1 MFVFEAVNL
10 FSKPCDKIKE
20 FLSLRREKAQSYLLY
35 RARFTDCAFLR
46 LVERKKVKM
55 FLLLAKQCLPLMK
68 NSSEMEDWFKVVT
81 FVVAIIVL
89 IFFLSVEKKATSW
102 GQLNAGGC
110 LGIVIVIAILLIG
123 GGFMAMVF
131 TPSC

>member
-1 MFVFEAVNL
+1 
-10 FSKPCDKIKE
+10 
-20 FLSLRREKAQSYLLY
+20 
-35 RARFTDCAFLR
+35 
-46 LVERKKVKM
+46 M

-68 NSSEMEDWFKVVT
+68 NLSEMEDWFKVVT

-89 IFFLSVEKKATSW
+89 IFCLSVEKKATSW